1 MAFSGKVLRRGFCSA
16 LPNTCPPNF
25 VRHISIKNTGRG
37 VLLKGN
43 IPRKRM
49 ILFAGCGFG
58 AYGGYRASQLITHG
72 ETADNI
78 INHFLPATKCESAS
92 GINVSDLLSL
102 VGDEEED
109 EKEEDTF
116 YRRNQSVILTS
127 GTVMVTY
134 LSQEYLGGAI
144 GFLVGCAWGGVIGVL
159 YGINFG
165 IQLTL
170 ASIEEMNAV
179 DDEGDS

>member
-1 MAFSGKVLRRGFCSA
+1 MLNWVVFPDL
-16 LPNTCPPNF
+16 LLF
-25 VRHISIKNTGRG
+25 VS
-37 VLLKGN
+37 
-43 IPRKRM
+43 RKR
-49 ILFAGCGFG
+49 
-58 AYGGYRASQLITHG
+58 
-72 ETADNI
+72 
-78 INHFLPATKCESAS
+78 
-92 GINVSDLLSL
+92 
-102 VGDEEED
+102 
-109 EKEEDTF
+109 
-116 YRRNQSVILTS
+116 
-127 GTVMVTY
+127 Y